1 MGGAPVNFAIDIEAL
16 QARAQKH
23 LANVA
28 NPAKRLT
35 QEQQISQLAALAV
48 SRVTQTPLS
57 EACHSPCWTED
68 EMRRFADRR
77 DRLLRWGY
85 DIQAAEV
92 LAERLTL
99 RDREEDDRRACA
111 ECRFGASSRCPDG
124 LPMPAEILHRCTGFQ
139 GHVK

>member
-1 MGGAPVNFAIDIEAL
+1 VNFAIDIEAL

-28 NPAKRLT
+28 SPANRLT
-35 QEQQISQLAALAV
+35 HEQQISQLAALAV
-48 SRVTQTPLS
+48 SRVAPMARERA
-57 EACHSPCWTED
+57 EACHSPCWTEE

-77 DRLLRWGY
+77 DRLLRWGH
-85 DIQAAEV
+85 DAQSAEA

-99 RDREEDDRRACA
+99 RDREQDDRRVCA

-124 LPMPAEILHRCTGFQ
+124 LAMPPEILHRCAGFQ
-139 GHVK
+139 EHAK